1 MILIT
6 RPKNEA
12 KKLKKKIE
20 ELGYDAHIDSL
31 SKISNINI
39 DRVLNSKKTVLIS
52 SQRAARIFI
61 EKYSLR
67 PNIPILVIG
76 NSSYQKLKT
85 AGFSNILYKAK
96 DSNQL
101 LRYLTK
107 NLNQLE
113 KKYGSKLV
121 YMTGSVLNQKFIKN
135 LNAIGY
141 EVEKTIVYKTIFK
154 SSFNNSTVQLLK
166 NKKIN
171 VCLIYSQQNAE
182 RLCKLILNQNLFHKC
197 KNLLILTLSKNIS
210 NVMKKNGY
218 LNVVHSFQPTQASL
232 MQKLKKTILL

>member
-85 AGFSNILYKAK
+85 AGFSNFLYKAK

-107 NLNQLE
+107 NLTQLE
-113 KKYGSKLV
+113 KKYGNKLV

>member
-20 ELGYDAHIDSL
+20 ELGHDAHIDSL

-85 AGFSNILYKAK
+85 AGFSNIGLNIFIAV
-96 DSNQL
+96 SN
-101 LRYLTK
+101 
-107 NLNQLE
+107 
-113 KKYGSKLV
+113 G
-121 YMTGSVLNQKFIKN
+121 IC
-135 LNAIGY
+135 A
-141 EVEKTIVYKTIFK
+141 
-154 SSFNNSTVQLLK
+154 
-166 NKKIN
+166 
-171 VCLIYSQQNAE
+171 
-182 RLCKLILNQNLFHKC
+182 
-197 KNLLILTLSKNIS
+197 
-210 NVMKKNGY
+210 
-218 LNVVHSFQPTQASL
+218 
-232 MQKLKKTILL
+232 

>member
-39 DRVLNSKKTVLIS
+39 DCVLDSKKTVLIS

-85 AGFSNILYKAK
+85 AGFSNFLYKAK

-107 NLNQLE
+107 NLTQLE
-113 KKYGSKLV
+113 KKYGNKLV

-210 NVMKKNGY
+210 NVMKIMEF
-218 LNVVHSFQPTQASL
+218 LCV
-232 MQKLKKTILL
+232 

>member
-52 SQRAARIFI
+52 SQRAAKILI
-61 EKYSLR
+61 EKYSSR

-85 AGFSNILYKAK
+85 AGFSNFLYKAK

-107 NLNQLE
+107 NLTQLE
-113 KKYGSKLV
+113 KKYGNKLV

-218 LNVVHSFQPTQASL
+218 LNVVHSSQPTQASL

>member
-20 ELGYDAHIDSL
+20 ELGHDAHIDSL

-52 SQRAARIFI
+52 SQRAAKIFI
-61 EKYSLR
+61 EKYSSR

-85 AGFSNILYKAK
+85 AGFSNFLYKAK

-107 NLNQLE
+107 NLTQLE
-113 KKYGSKLV
+113 KKYGNKLV
-121 YMTGSVLNQKFIKN
+121 YMTGSVLNQKFIIN

-218 LNVVHSFQPTQASL
+218 LNVVHSSQPTQASL

>member
-1 MILIT
+1 
-6 RPKNEA
+6 
-12 KKLKKKIE
+12 
-20 ELGYDAHIDSL
+20 
-31 SKISNINI
+31 
-39 DRVLNSKKTVLIS
+39 
-52 SQRAARIFI
+52 
-61 EKYSLR
+61 
-67 PNIPILVIG
+67 
-76 NSSYQKLKT
+76 
-85 AGFSNILYKAK
+85 
-96 DSNQL
+96 
-101 LRYLTK
+101 
-107 NLNQLE
+107 
-113 KKYGSKLV
+113 
-121 YMTGSVLNQKFIKN
+121 MTGSVLNQKFIKN

-154 SSFNNSTVQLLK
+154 ASFNNSTVQLLK